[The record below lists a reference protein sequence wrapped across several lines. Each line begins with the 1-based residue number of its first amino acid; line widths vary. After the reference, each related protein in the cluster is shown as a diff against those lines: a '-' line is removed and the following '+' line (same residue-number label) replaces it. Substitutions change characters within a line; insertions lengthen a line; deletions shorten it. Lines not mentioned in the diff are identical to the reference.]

1 MVLYDIVN
9 VQRDKRCWWNVGC
22 EWGTCQEGIFIET
35 KICCSNSHIWLPSTI
50 CSHVRHLNN
59 HNSNL
64 MSMQQS
70 PSISHKT
77 QHIIRCHQKSNDIK
91 AETSDNQNQKHTRTT
106 QRFFIWTETG
116 ISIKLNGFIRT
127 KTCQTKCK
135 QYLDMTNKRDEKK
148 TNQLFDFGFF
158 FPLPSLIILKN
169 VLVYKVYVVQFW
181 VVTATAIV

>member
-1 MVLYDIVN
+1 MLVECGMWVRN
-9 VQRDKRCWWNVGC
+9 VPRGDFYRNQNLLFKFTHLVA
-22 EWGTCQEGIFIET
+22 
-35 KICCSNSHIWLPSTI
+35 STI

-158 FPLPSLIILKN
+158 SHCR
-169 VLVYKVYVVQFW
+169 VW
-181 VVTATAIV
+181 

>member
-1 MVLYDIVN
+1 
-9 VQRDKRCWWNVGC
+9 
-22 EWGTCQEGIFIET
+22 
-35 KICCSNSHIWLPSTI
+35 
-50 CSHVRHLNN
+50 
-59 HNSNL
+59 
-64 MSMQQS
+64 MQQS

-91 AETSDNQNQKHTRTT
+91 AETSDNQNQKHTHTHKT

-135 QYLDMTNKRDEKK
+135 QYLDMTNKREKEK

-158 FPLPSLIILKN
+158 PYAEFDNIEKHPCIQSVCCSILSGNSDGDCLVSL
-169 VLVYKVYVVQFW
+169 VVRLFLSGHRISFVFECVCFLFFFITSQC
-181 VVTATAIV
+181 VRANK

>member
-1 MVLYDIVN
+1 MLMECGMWVRN
-9 VQRDKRCWWNVGC
+9 VPRGD
-22 EWGTCQEGIFIET
+22 FIET

-50 CSHVRHLNN
+50 CSHVRHLKS

-127 KTCQTKCK
+127 KTCRTKCK

-148 TNQLFDFGFF
+148 RINYLILDF
-158 FPLPSLIILKN
+158 FPIAELIILKN